1 MPPRR
6 NKFTPD
12 KVVYL
17 LAIAAIV
24 GAALMA
30 SRQFHDQPTTE
41 ASISTSSF
49 FAAHAVDVDG
59 AEQALAQWQGQI
71 LVVNFWATWCAP
83 CRTEM
88 PELAALSRQ
97 YAGRLT
103 VLGISLDDSDQMR
116 AFSAETPMPYPLLA
130 ADVEGMSLSKSLG
143 NSKSVVPHTVIID
156 SNGKITGSFLGRIN
170 QALLEESLLP
180 ILATSSISHQ

>member
-1 MPPRR
+1 MPLRR
-6 NKFTPD
+6 NKFKPG
-12 KVVYL
+12 KGICL
-17 LAIAAIV
+17 LAIAAIAGV
-24 GAALMA
+24 ALIA
-30 SRQFHDQPTTE
+30 GQQFHEQPAE

-49 FAAHAVDVDG
+49 FAAHAIDTEG

-156 SNGKITGSFLGRIN
+156 SNGRIAGSFLGRISK
-170 QALLEESLLP
+170 ASLEESLLP
-180 ILATSSISHQ
+180 LLTVSPISHQ